1 MKRPPAGSLRTA
13 LVRNTFW
20 YGVVTFIGLGSGLVM
35 SIVLARGLGPSLM
48 GDYSYLLWALRMLT
62 AIATLGWALAT
73 VRYTA
78 EAYASGERERAWGF
92 VRFFLRRQLVTTAL
106 VVVAVMAIVL
116 TEVEPRLRLSFVVL
130 ALLLVPVTVEG
141 IYTHAVYGAQRYD
154 LTTQTSTVKM
164 ALHLLASVVVV
175 TLGFEILGLMIALA
189 LGTTLSCVMQRA
201 RAREV
206 LGGAAV
212 PPTPAA
218 QREIRAYVASLAVV
232 AVLEALVRDRS
243 EIFFLRLY
251 ASPEEIAY
259 YSLAFGFAT
268 RVMVVPEIAVG
279 ALLPALAALHGRGE
293 RDEFA
298 RVYRTAMRYVAL
310 SGAPIAA
317 LVAALAPGVIHWLYG
332 AAYLP
337 AARLLGVLAVVA
349 VLGALRKVAASSL
362 QAVGDRHCA
371 LTATGAAV
379 ALNIVLAFVFIP
391 TYATAGAVLANS
403 VAQLVASTWAFVGMA
418 RLHGARVPV
427 GDLARIGVAAGLL
440 FAVAHVVA
448 GDSHDLPRLA
458 LAAAAGAAAFLMAA
472 LATRALGPREWT
484 LLTTSTRRLLAAA
497 SAIIA
502 TICAWAGGA

>member
-1 MKRPPAGSLRTA
+1 
-13 LVRNTFW
+13 
-20 YGVVTFIGLGSGLVM
+20 TFIGLGSGLVM

-175 TLGFEILGLMIALA
+175 ALGFEILGLMIALA

-232 AVLEALVRDRS
+232 AVLE
-243 EIFFLRLY
+243 
-251 ASPEEIAY
+251 
-259 YSLAFGFAT
+259 
-268 RVMVVPEIAVG
+268 
-279 ALLPALAALHGRGE
+279 
-293 RDEFA
+293 
-298 RVYRTAMRYVAL
+298 
-310 SGAPIAA
+310 A

-379 ALNIVLAFVFIP
+379 ALDVALAFVFIP
-391 TYATAGAVLANS
+391 TYATAGAV
-403 VAQLVASTWAFVGMA
+403 
-418 RLHGARVPV
+418 
-427 GDLARIGVAAGLL
+427 
-440 FAVAHVVA
+440 
-448 GDSHDLPRLA
+448 
-458 LAAAAGAAAFLMAA
+458 
-472 LATRALGPREWT
+472 
-484 LLTTSTRRLLAAA
+484 
-497 SAIIA
+497 
-502 TICAWAGGA
+502 

>member
-1 MKRPPAGSLRTA
+1 MTTETPDLKLRTA
-13 LVRNTFW
+13 LMRNTAW
-20 YGVVTFIGLGSGLVM
+20 YGLVTFIGLGSGLVM

-62 AIATLGWALAT
+62 AIATLGWPLAT

-78 EAYASGERERAWGF
+78 EAYANGEHERAWGF
-92 VRFFLRRQLVTTAL
+92 VRFFMRRQLVTTAL
-106 VVVAVMAIVL
+106 VIAAVMVIVL
-116 TEVEPRLRLSFVVL
+116 TEVEPRLRVSFAIL
-130 ALLLVPVTVEG
+130 GLLLVPITVEA

-154 LTTQTSTVKM
+154 LTTLTSTVKM
-164 ALHLLASVVVV
+164 ALHLLASVIVIA
-175 TLGFEILGLMIALA
+175 LGFEIFGLMMALV
-189 LGTTLSCVMQRA
+189 LTTVLSCVMQRA

-206 LGGAAV
+206 LGGVGV
-212 PPTPAA
+212 PPLPAA
-218 QREIRAYVASLAVV
+218 RREIRGYVASLAVV
-232 AVLEALVRDRS
+232 AVLESLVRDRS

-251 ASPEEIAY
+251 ASPEEIAF
-259 YSLAFGFAT
+259 YSLAFGLAS

-337 AARLLGVLAVVA
+337 AAHLLGVLAMVA

-379 ALNIVLAFVFIP
+379 ALNIVLAYLFIP
-391 TYATAGAVLANS
+391 SYATLGAVLANCA
-403 VAQLVASTWAFVGMA
+403 AQIVASMWAFVGMA
-418 RLHGARVPV
+418 RVHGARVPV
-427 GDLARIGVAAGLL
+427 GELTRIGVAAALL
-440 FAVAHVVA
+440 FAVTRLTV

-458 LAAAAGAAAFLMAA
+458 LAAAAGAAAFVVAA

-484 LLTTSTRRLLAAA
+484 LLTTSTRRLLAAR
-497 SAIIA
+497 
-502 TICAWAGGA
+502 AGGA